1 VTTEELMCR
10 LIVEFPTWSNEQ
22 AWTAATRIVA
32 YSEQMQFQLDVERDL
47 DALPITKETTWR

>member
-1 VTTEELMCR
+1 MTAEQLMER
-10 LIVEFPTWSNEQ
+10 LITEFPGWSNEQ

-47 DALPITKETTWR
+47 AALPLTTEVT